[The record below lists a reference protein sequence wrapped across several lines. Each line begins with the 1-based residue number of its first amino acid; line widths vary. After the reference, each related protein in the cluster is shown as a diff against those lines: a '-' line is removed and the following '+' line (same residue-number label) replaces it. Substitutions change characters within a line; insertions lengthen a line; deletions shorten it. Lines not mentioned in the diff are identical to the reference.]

1 MLCCLLPRK
10 LRQRDVT
17 KFHVHLAVSLTCMLV
32 VFMAGI
38 DRTENIA
45 GCVTVGVL
53 LHYFLLVSWMWMG
66 AEALL
71 LFQKLVLVFMKITT
85 KHLIIIS
92 IVCWGEQ
99 NWSFSFFRHFVYFS
113 LNLVPTI
120 AVPCL
125 PVISSVA
132 ASSDFYITPVN
143 NKTGGPGLY
152 VLQVTRTSF
161 YMQNEWICRNQ
172 WLKKKQKKAG
182 MR

>member
-71 LFQKLVLVFMKITT
+71 LFQKLVLVFIKVTT
-85 KHLIIIS
+85 KYLIIIS
-92 IVCWGEQ
+92 IVCWGEHCIDISKIYNQ
-99 NWSFSFFRHFVYFS
+99 PFSGVHTYCTGF

-120 AVPCL
+120 AAPCL
-125 PVISSVA
+125 PVISSIA
-132 ASSDFYITPVN
+132 ASSDFYITLGN
-143 NKTGGPGLY
+143 NRTGAPGL
-152 VLQVTRTSF
+152 
-161 YMQNEWICRNQ
+161 
-172 WLKKKQKKAG
+172 
-182 MR
+182 